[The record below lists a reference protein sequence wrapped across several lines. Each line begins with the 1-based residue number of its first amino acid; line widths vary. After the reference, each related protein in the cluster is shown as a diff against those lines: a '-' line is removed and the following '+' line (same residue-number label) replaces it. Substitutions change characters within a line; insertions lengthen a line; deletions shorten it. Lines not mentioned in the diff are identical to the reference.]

1 MFAFAATLTT
11 LILLVSPP
19 ASDVPDFNET
29 MSFGE
34 VEKTQFATG
43 VSFKPATPAMSVL
56 PDSLPEPAPELS
68 PKEVVRLQV
77 EALGENDTPR
87 ADAGIE
93 AAFNFASPAN
103 KRATGPLSRFRRL
116 FETPA
121 YGPMI
126 GHEGATYSAPRVDG
140 TVARMGVILT
150 TETGARVGYLFR
162 LSKQGE
168 PPCKDCWMTDA
179 VQRVPVEQVDTRK
192 I

>member
-1 MFAFAATLTT
+1 MLAFAATLTT
-11 LILLVSPP
+11 LVLLISPP
-19 ASDVPDFNET
+19 ASDVSDFDT
-29 MSFGE
+29 TTSLSE
-34 VEKTQFATG
+34 VEKDQFATVG
-43 VSFKPATPAMSVL
+43 SSTSAISAMSVL
-56 PDSLPEPAPELS
+56 PDSLPEPAPDLS

-103 KRATGPLSRFRRL
+103 KRATGPLSRFRKL

-126 GHEGATYSAPRVDG
+126 GHDGATYSAPQVDG
-140 TVARMGVILT
+140 PVAQIGVILT
-150 TETGARVGYLFR
+150 TEEGVRVGYLFR
-162 LSKQGE
+162 LSKQEE
-168 PPCKDCWMTDA
+168 PPCEGCWMTDA
-179 VQRVPVEQVDTRK
+179 VRRVPVEQVDTQK